1 MQLSNSARWP
11 VARIA
16 AVAVGFA
23 AVVTGCGPG
32 DDASRARSSAAAP
45 AAESPA
51 GSSAESSAGS
61 SVKAA
66 PGKGETCDGMGIDL
80 EAPVTSSSEIVI
92 NAPLRKVWETH
103 VDVEGWAGWQ
113 KAIATIERLDPGPLS
128 DTSRFRWT
136 TPVPESKFSPAD
148 TLSITSSVK
157 GLEEGECVIWQ
168 GPAIGKAISIEK
180 GVHLWK
186 FTEKDGVTHVHT
198 EESWEAAFLDSLK
211 GPDFDAVAA
220 MLGGGLDLWLQ
231 DLKAKV
237 EGSTAGN

>member
-1 MQLSNSARWP
+1 M
-11 VARIA
+11 
-16 AVAVGFA
+16 AVGLA
-23 AVVTGCGPG
+23 AAVTGCGPG
-32 DDASRARSSAAAP
+32 DGDESRARSSAAAP
-45 AAESPA
+45 AVEPSAEPSAESP
-51 GSSAESSAGS
+51 
-61 SVKAA
+61 VKAA
-66 PGKGETCDGMGIDL
+66 PGKGEKCDGMGIDL

-92 NAPLRKVWETH
+92 NAPLRQVWETH
-103 VDVEGWAGWQ
+103 IDVEGWAGWQ

-128 DTSRFRWT
+128 DTSKFRWT

-157 GLEEGECVIWQ
+157 RLEPGECVIWE
-168 GPAIGKAISIEK
+168 GPAIGKAISIDK
-180 GVHLWK
+180 GVHLWT

-211 GPDFDAVAA
+211 GPDYDAVAA

-231 DLKAKV
+231 DLKARV

>member
-11 VARIA
+11 VAGIA
-16 AVAVGFA
+16 AVAVGLA

-32 DDASRARSSAAAP
+32 DGDESRARSSAAAP
-45 AAESPA
+45 A
-51 GSSAESSAGS
+51 AESSAGS

-92 NAPLRKVWETH
+92 NAPLRQVWETH

-113 KAIATIERLDPGPLS
+113 KAIATIERLDSGPLS

-157 GLEEGECVIWQ
+157 RLEEGECVIWQ
-168 GPAIGKAISIEK
+168 GPATGKAITIEK
-180 GVHLWK
+180 GVHLWT

-237 EGSTAGN
+237 EGSAAGN